1 MNPMNDSLLPG
12 LVAGIAAAA
21 FSALSYLI
29 SRHHGNRAGGGSL
42 RLLVL
47 GHIIMGLIC
56 LPAAWAIRPATLPE
70 LARWL
75 PPLLGSAGCYLA
87 GQGIVFAT
95 LKRMPASRLAPLLG
109 LKIVMLAGIVSLLPG
124 EPLDSVQWLAVG
136 LSMAAAAM
144 LQRAGGS
151 APPAAL
157 AAVLTACLMFALSDL
172 CIVQLI
178 NALQTGGSGWWP
190 AAPRLHAGCFA
201 MAITYVLCGLVVAT
215 LLPRAL
221 PRDRRDWV
229 ASVQYAVAWL
239 AGMAGLYTCFG
250 LVGAVFGNILQSTR
264 GIIAV
269 GLGAVLAHLGWHD
282 LEEQVDR
289 GTLLRRLAAAALMT
303 AAIALYVVDLS

>member
-1 MNPMNDSLLPG
+1 MPPSTHTLLPG
-12 LVAGIAAAA
+12 LLAGFAAAA
-21 FSALSYLI
+21 FSALCYLI
-29 SRHHGNRAGGGSL
+29 TRHHGNRAGGGSL

-47 GHIIMGLIC
+47 GHVVMGLIC
-56 LPAAWAIRPATLPE
+56 LPVARAIGPATLPE

-75 PPLLGSAGCYLA
+75 PPLLGSTGCYLA

-109 LKIVMLAGIVSLLPG
+109 LKIVMLAGIVSLMPG
-124 EPLDSVQWLAVG
+124 DPLDVVQWLAVG
-136 LSMAAAAM
+136 LSVAAATM

-151 APPAAL
+151 TPPAAL

-178 NALQTGGSGWWP
+178 DALHAGGAGWWTE
-190 AAPRLHAGCFA
+190 AERLHAGCFA
-201 MAITYVLCGLVVAT
+201 LAITYVLCGLTVAT

-221 PRDRRDWV
+221 PRDRRDC
-229 ASVQYAVAWL
+229 AAAVQYGVGWL

-250 LVGAVFGNILQSTR
+250 LVGVVFGNILQSTR

-303 AAIALYVVDLS
+303 AAIALYVADFG

>member
-1 MNPMNDSLLPG
+1 MPSTTHTLLPG
-12 LVAGIAAAA
+12 LIAGFAAAA
-21 FSALSYLI
+21 FSALCYLI
-29 SRHHGNRAGGGSL
+29 TRHHGNRAGGGSL

-47 GHIIMGLIC
+47 GHVVMGLIC
-56 LPAAWAIRPATLPE
+56 LPVAWVIRPATLPE

-75 PPLLGSAGCYLA
+75 PPLLGSTGCYLA

-109 LKIVMLAGIVSLLPG
+109 LKIVMLAGIVSLMPG
-124 EPLDSVQWLAVG
+124 ERLDAVQWLAVG
-136 LSMAAAAM
+136 LSVAAAAM

-151 APPAAL
+151 APPSVL
-157 AAVLTACLMFALSDL
+157 TAVLTACLMFALSDL

-178 NALQTGGSGWWP
+178 NALHAGGTGWWP
-190 AAPRLHAGCFA
+190 KAARLHAGCFA
-201 MAITYVLCGLVVAT
+201 LTITYVLCGLVVAT

-221 PRDRRDWV
+221 PRDRRDC
-229 ASVQYAVAWL
+229 AAAVQYAAAWL

-303 AAIALYVVDLS
+303 AAIALYVADLG